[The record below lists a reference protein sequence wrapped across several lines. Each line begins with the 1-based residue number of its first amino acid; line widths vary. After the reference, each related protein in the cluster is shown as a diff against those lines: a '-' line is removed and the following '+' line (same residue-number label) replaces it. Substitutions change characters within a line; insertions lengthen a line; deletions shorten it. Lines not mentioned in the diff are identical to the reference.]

1 MNQQVLGIILGGSL
15 IAVLGSIST
24 YTFEKKDPTIKSV
37 SRDFIIGG
45 ILFMFIMY
53 LLPESSSALINMIM
67 SLSIF
72 SLPTLSTLPVSA
84 AQDELEI
91 NVGVPKF

>member
-1 MNQQVLGIILGGSL
+1 MGGSL
-15 IAVLGSIST
+15 IAGLGSIST
-24 YTFEKKDPTIKSV
+24 YTFEKKEPTIKSV

-53 LLPESSSALINMIM
+53 LLPESSMSLINMIT

-72 SLPTLSTLPVSA
+72 SLPSLSLPTTASH
-84 AQDELEI
+84 DDLEI

>member
-1 MNQQVLGIILGGSL
+1 MNQQVIGIILGGSL
-15 IAVLGSIST
+15 IAGLGSIST

-53 LLPESSSALINMIM
+53 LLPESSAALINMIM

-72 SLPTLSTLPVSA
+72 SLPTLTTLPLTA
-84 AQDELEI
+84 TQDELEI

>member
-1 MNQQVLGIILGGSL
+1 
-15 IAVLGSIST
+15 
-24 YTFEKKDPTIKSV
+24 
-37 SRDFIIGG
+37 
-45 ILFMFIMY
+45 MY
-53 LLPESSSALINMIM
+53 LLPESSAALINMIM

-72 SLPTLSTLPVSA
+72 SLPTLTTLPVSA